1 MLKRML
7 RCAVLIAF
15 AVLTCSAQE
24 KKAPLV
30 VTTRIGDLMAPGM
43 KNTVHAGKGLPFAI
57 ELKPQ
62 SPENAAPK
70 ITLKGNNW
78 TGPAILAFN
87 DIRFNGRDL
96 NAFMT
101 LHNETGSTLDS
112 AKLFITSV
120 TERYRTKDAAGK
132 ETVASRT
139 WGADMAAPIDFGSI
153 PKAGNSG
160 EYTLNVSGF
169 HTTPETVHLTVN
181 GVVAGPRFE

>member
-7 RCAVLIAF
+7 RCAVLITFVAL
-15 AVLTCSAQE
+15 ACSAQE

-30 VTTRIGDLMAPGM
+30 ITTRIGDLMAPGM
-43 KNTVHAGKGLPFAI
+43 KNTARPGKGLPFAI

-62 SPENAAPK
+62 SPENAASK
-70 ITLKGNNW
+70 ITLKGSKW
-78 TGPAILAFN
+78 EGPAILAFD
-87 DIRFNGRDL
+87 DIRFDGRDL
-96 NAFMT
+96 NALMT
-101 LHNETGSTLDS
+101 LHNESGSPLDG

-120 TERYRTKDAAGK
+120 TERYRTKDAAGR
-132 ETVASRT
+132 ETVTSRT

-169 HTTPETVHLTVN
+169 RTTPDTVHLTVN
-181 GVVAGPRFE
+181 GVVSGPRFE

>member
-15 AVLTCSAQE
+15 AALACSAQE

-43 KNTVHAGKGLPFAI
+43 KNTVPAAGKGLPFAI

-78 TGPAILAFN
+78 TGPGFS
-87 DIRFNGRDL
+87 
-96 NAFMT
+96 
-101 LHNETGSTLDS
+101 HST
-112 AKLFITSV
+112 ISV
-120 TERYRTKDAAGK
+120 STE
-132 ETVASRT
+132 E
-139 WGADMAAPIDFGSI
+139 I
-153 PKAGNSG
+153 
-160 EYTLNVSGF
+160 
-169 HTTPETVHLTVN
+169 
-181 GVVAGPRFE
+181 